1 MTTMTTRSVMEHGTR
16 NMEAGSSRAE
26 AMPSMN
32 EDELWELCLSKD
44 TSMDGV
50 FVVAVKTTGIYCRPS
65 CSARKPKRENV
76 LFLADCEAAEAAGFR
91 ACKRC
96 NPRLATTD
104 GAVELVRQVC
114 EYLDVDAED
123 TIPLPAIA
131 RRLGVSAAQVQRT
144 FKRALGVTPQQ
155 YAEARRLERL
165 KGGLRD
171 GRSVTDAMY
180 DAGYSSSSRLY
191 ESAGERLGMTPATY
205 RKGGRGMRIRYH
217 IFGSPLGRM
226 LVAGTERGVCAV
238 HLADSDAELGVAL
251 RGEFREALIE
261 PDDGSMEGYVAQIVD
276 HVNGMRPRMDIPLD
290 IQGTAFQMRVWR
302 ALQEIGYGA
311 TKTYGEIAEA
321 IGSPN
326 AMRAVGNAC
335 HNNPVP
341 VIIPCHR
348 VVAAGGKLGGYGGGI
363 ERKKR
368 LLETE
373 KRVAAAG

>member
-1 MTTMTTRSVMEHGTR
+1 
-16 NMEAGSSRAE
+16 
-26 AMPSMN
+26 
-32 EDELWELCLSKD
+32 
-44 TSMDGV
+44 
-50 FVVAVKTTGIYCRPS
+50 
-65 CSARKPKRENV
+65 V

-226 LVAGTERGVCAV
+226 LVAGTDRGVCAV
-238 HLADSDAELGVAL
+238 HMADSDAELGVAL
-251 RGEFREALIE
+251 RSEFGEALIE
-261 PDDGSMEGYVAQIVD
+261 PDDGYLEGYVAQILD
-276 HVNGMRPRMDIPLD
+276 HLNGVRPRMDIPLD
-290 IQGTAFQMRVWR
+290 IQGTAFQMRVWK

-311 TKTYGEIAEA
+311 TKSYGDVAAA
-321 IGSPN
+321 IGSPG

-341 VIIPCHR
+341 IIIPCHR

-363 ERKKR
+363 ERKKK
-368 LLETE
+368 LLSTE
-373 KRVAAAG
+373 SRVAASG